1 MKTGLFRRLWPEG
14 HTESMMFDQQV
25 PRLDGLFALS
35 RTPGLDVRPTLL
47 RVLTDLFV
55 DARQRG
61 DDDIERYAE
70 LAGHLIEQVD
80 DETRLVVATKLGPC
94 KFAPRSVLDK
104 LIAAEPTVAA
114 RVIEVSPLMTRDD
127 LWTLATDG
135 GPLTSAAIAS
145 RADLD
150 GELIRFL
157 ARKGI
162 PAVAEALGR
171 NPAAA
176 MDRETIALLS
186 PLAAATP
193 SLAEILAARDGVR
206 AEWLAP
212 IFLELDETARATVLA
227 AFGEADQANRLV
239 PREALV
245 LAPKLVLDALESA
258 ALSRDL
264 EALAGGIAQLF
275 GMGADMALRIVTDRT
290 GEALTLTLVA
300 VGMPVDQATRV
311 LMFANSEAGASFTTM
326 RRLVHLV
333 ETTPRSAATRLAR
346 LFSKTHTEAAAPRHE
361 PIFVET
367 QPVRAR
373 KSPRRRAEA
382 SEIGKP
388 ADKAD
393 KKT

>member
-1 MKTGLFRRLWPEG
+1 VKAGLFRRLWPEG
-14 HTESMMFDQQV
+14 HTENMMFDQQV

-55 DARQRG
+55 NARQRG
-61 DDDIERYAE
+61 EDDLERYAE
-70 LAGHLIEQVD
+70 LAGHLIDQVD
-80 DETRLVVATKLGPC
+80 DETRLVVAGKLGPC
-94 KFAPRSVLDK
+94 AFAPRSVLDK
-104 LIAAEPTVAA
+104 LIAAEPNVAA

-135 GPLTSAAIAS
+135 GPLTSAAIARRS
-145 RADLD
+145 DLD

-162 PAVAEALGR
+162 SAVAEALGR

-186 PLAAATP
+186 PLAATTP
-193 SLAEILAARDGVR
+193 SLAELLAARGGVK

-212 IFLELDETARATVLA
+212 IFLELDEAVRATVLT
-227 AFGEADQANRLV
+227 AFGHVDQAKRPV
-239 PREALV
+239 PREALI

-264 EALAGGIAQLF
+264 DGLAGGIAQLF
-275 GMGADMALRIVTDRT
+275 GMTPDTALRIVRDRT
-290 GEALTLTLVA
+290 GEALTVTLIAIGV
-300 VGMPVDQATRV
+300 PVDQATRI
-311 LMFANSEAGASFTTM
+311 LMFANTEAGSSFQHM
-326 RRLVHLV
+326 RKLVGLV
-333 ETTPRSAATRLAR
+333 ETLPRNAATRLAR
-346 LFSKTHTEAAAPRHE
+346 LFSETLTEATPVRHE
-361 PIFVET
+361 PVFVET

-373 KSPRRRAEA
+373 KQSRRRAEG
-382 SEIGKP
+382 SETSKP
-388 ADKAD
+388 ADKKA
-393 KKT
+393 

>member
-1 MKTGLFRRLWPEG
+1 
-14 HTESMMFDQQV
+14 MFDQQV

-55 DARQRG
+55 DARQRS
-61 DDDIERYAE
+61 DDDLERYAE
-70 LAGHLIEQVD
+70 LAGHLIDQVD
-80 DETRLVVATKLGPC
+80 DETRLVVAGKLGPC
-94 KFAPRSVLDK
+94 AFAPRSVLNK
-104 LIAAEPTVAA
+104 LIAAEPGVAA
-114 RVIEVSPLMTRDD
+114 RVIEVSPLMTRED

-145 RADLD
+145 RPDLD

-162 PAVAEALGR
+162 PAVAEALAR
-171 NPAAA
+171 NLPVD

-186 PLAAATP
+186 PLAATTP
-193 SLAEILAARDGVR
+193 SLAELLAAREGVK

-212 IFLELDETARATVLA
+212 IFLELDEAVRSTVLT
-227 AFGEADQANRLV
+227 AFSEVDQAKRPV
-239 PREALV
+239 PREALI

-264 EALAGGIAQLF
+264 EALGGGIAQLF
-275 GMGADMALRIVTDRT
+275 GMNADTAMRIVADQG
-290 GEALTLTLVA
+290 GEALTVTLIAIGV
-300 VGMPVDQATRV
+300 PLDQAIRI
-311 LMFANSEAGASFTTM
+311 LMFANNAAGASFEQM
-326 RRLVHLV
+326 RRLVRLV
-333 ETTPRSAATRLAR
+333 ETLPRNAATRLAR
-346 LFSKTHTEAAAPRHE
+346 LFSETLTETPPVRHE

-373 KSPRRRAEA
+373 KQSRRRAAAKETPNPA
-382 SEIGKP
+382 EGK
-388 ADKAD
+388 A
-393 KKT
+393 